1 MRTEPT
7 KQQKEL
13 YKKIATRLGADSK
26 VIEYGDD
33 SNTNSIYIL
42 NCPDPID
49 NKVMFYCSIGL
60 FEYPIDDKRY
70 EILMAGYS
78 KYDTIPNILST
89 CAFFVIK
96 NNWKCTYGNVF
107 ETLVEMY
114 CKNTEMK
121 HILFTSPF
129 LWEDKLVDFNIEGK
143 PIDFVLAIP
152 ISDKE
157 LEYKNKFGTDALET
171 LFEKES
177 IDIFDINRKSIV

>member
-7 KQQKEL
+7 KKQKEL
-13 YKKIATRLGADSK
+13 YKKIAPILGVNPR

-33 SNTNSIYIL
+33 DNTNSIYIM

-60 FEYPIDDKRY
+60 LDYPTDDKRY
-70 EILMAGYS
+70 EILMAGYDE
-78 KYDTIPNILST
+78 YEAIPNILST
-89 CAFFVIK
+89 CTFFVMK

-114 CKNTEMK
+114 FKNTEMK
-121 HILFTSPF
+121 HILFTTPY
-129 LWEDKLVDFNIEGK
+129 LWEDKFTDFNIEGE
-143 PIDFVLAIP
+143 PVNFVLAVP

-157 LEYKNKFGTDALET
+157 LEYKNKYGTDALET
-171 LFEKES
+171 LFEKKS
-177 IDIFDINRKSIV
+177 IDIFDIDRKSIV

>member
-1 MRTEPT
+1 
-7 KQQKEL
+7 
-13 YKKIATRLGADSK
+13 
-26 VIEYGDD
+26 
-33 SNTNSIYIL
+33 
-42 NCPDPID
+42 
-49 NKVMFYCSIGL
+49 
-60 FEYPIDDKRY
+60 
-70 EILMAGYS
+70 MAGYS

-143 PIDFVLAIP
+143 PIYFVLAIP

-157 LEYKNKFGTDALET
+157 LEYKNEFGTDALET